1 MKLKQARERAG
12 LTQEELATRSNRSIA
27 MIQSIEAG
35 RRNGS
40 TATLIALSDAL
51 NTTPNV
57 LLYGV
62 DITNSTK
69 LKEVVK

>member
-12 LTQEELATRSNRSIA
+12 ITQEELAIRSNRSIS

-35 RRNGS
+35 RREGS
-40 TATLIALSDAL
+40 MATLIALANAL

-62 DITNSTK
+62 DIINGTK
-69 LKEVVK
+69 MKKVTK

>member
-12 LTQEELATRSNRSIA
+12 LTQVELANRSNRSIS

-40 TATLIALSDAL
+40 TTTLIALSNAL
-51 NTTPNV
+51 GTTPNV
-57 LLYGV
+57 LLYGINNT
-62 DITNSTK
+62 DSTH
-69 LKEVVK
+69 